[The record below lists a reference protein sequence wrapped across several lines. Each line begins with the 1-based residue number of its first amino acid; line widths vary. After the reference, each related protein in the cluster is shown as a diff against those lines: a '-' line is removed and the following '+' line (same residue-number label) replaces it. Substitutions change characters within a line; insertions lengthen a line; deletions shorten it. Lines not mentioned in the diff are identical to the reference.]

1 MIERKFVAERL
12 KEYRVEEF
20 VRNKMKGAGL
30 SDIKVQKTPL
40 GEKIIIASSRP
51 GLVVGRK
58 GENIKELTSNL
69 KNEFEF
75 ENPQIEIAEVAAP
88 GLDSEI
94 IADKIS
100 DFLERFGTS
109 KFKGIGHR
117 VMSEVMDSG
126 AAGIEIV
133 VSGKIPS
140 SRARAWRFYQG
151 YLKKCG
157 DTALTKVNVAYAIA
171 RLKTGVVGIKV
182 AIMPSK
188 EGLADDIK
196 ISEGAAEAK
205 QEETPEP
212 KKKKSAK
219 KEDKKESE
227 EDSAKEDEPS
237 EAKEEKAEVQEG
249 KADTPEE
256 KEAVEEKK
264 E

>member
-1 MIERKFVAERL
+1 MIERKFIAEKL
-12 KEYRVEEF
+12 KEYKVEAF
-20 VRNKMKGAGL
+20 VRNKMKGSGL
-30 SDIKVQKTPL
+30 SEIKVQKTPL

-58 GENIKELTSNL
+58 GENIKSLTSSL
-69 KNEFEF
+69 KEEFEF
-75 ENPQIEIAEVAAP
+75 ENPQIEIAEVPAP
-88 GLDSEI
+88 ELDPNI

-117 VMSEVMDSG
+117 VMTEVMDAG

-140 SRARAWRFYQG
+140 SRARSWRFYQG

-157 DTALTKVNVAYAIA
+157 DTALTQVNVAYGIA

-182 AIMPSK
+182 SIMPTK
-188 EGLADDIK
+188 LGLADDINLEK
-196 ISEGAAEAK
+196 IDKSPEEEAAK
-205 QEETPEP
+205 KEETP
-212 KKKKSAK
+212 
-219 KEDKKESE
+219 KEDKPKKTAE
-227 EDSAKEDEPS
+227 
-237 EAKEEKAEVQEG
+237 KEEKATKDED
-249 KADTPEE
+249 KTKTAKEE
-256 KEAVEEKK
+256 PEAVAQGVKEEKK

>member
-1 MIERKFVAERL
+1 MIERKFVEEKL
-12 KEYRVEEF
+12 KEYQVESF
-20 VRNKMKGAGL
+20 VRTKMRGSGI

-58 GENIKELTSNL
+58 GENIKSLTSSL
-69 KNEFEF
+69 KDQFKF
-75 ENPQIEIAEVAAP
+75 DNPQIEIAEVPVP
-88 GLDSEI
+88 GLDPNI

-117 VMSEVMDSG
+117 VMAEVMEGG
-126 AAGIEIV
+126 AAGVEIV

-157 DTALTKVNVAYAIA
+157 DTALTKVNVAYGIA

-182 AIMPSK
+182 SIMPTK
-188 EGLADDIK
+188 EGLADDINLEAGVEEITPEK
-196 ISEGAAEAK
+196 ADTKDKKAEGAA
-205 QEETPEP
+205 
-212 KKKKSAK
+212 
-219 KEDKKESE
+219 KEDKKTE
-227 EDSAKEDEPS
+227 EKP
-237 EAKEEKAEVQEG
+237 AKEEKADTKEETPKRDK
-249 KADTPEE
+249 KAE
-256 KEAVEEKK
+256 
-264 E
+264 

>member
-1 MIERKFVAERL
+1 MIERKFVEEKL
-12 KEYRVEEF
+12 KEYQVESF
-20 VRNKMKGAGL
+20 VRTKMRGSGI

-58 GENIKELTSNL
+58 GENIKSLTSNL
-69 KNEFEF
+69 KDQFKF
-75 ENPQIEIAEVAAP
+75 DNPQIEIAEVPLP
-88 GLDSEI
+88 GLDPNI
-94 IADKIS
+94 ISDKIS

-117 VMSEVMDSG
+117 VMAEVMEAG
-126 AAGIEIV
+126 AAGVEIV

-157 DTALTKVNVAYAIA
+157 DTALTKVNVAYGIA

-182 AIMPSK
+182 SIMPTK
-188 EGLADDIK
+188 EGLADDINLEAGVEE
-196 ISEGAAEAK
+196 ITPEAAEK
-205 QEETPEP
+205 E
-212 KKKKSAK
+212 KKSAK
-219 KEDKKESE
+219 D
-227 EDSAKEDEPS
+227 
-237 EAKEEKAEVQEG
+237 EKAEEKSKDAPKKDK
-249 KADTPEE
+249 KAEE
-256 KEAVEEKK
+256 KPATEDEAPKETEKAEEKPKEEKK